1 MVHFYLSLNSNTF
14 LVVYKALNA
23 VCCPHRKSQMIEKK
37 TIRRLTTNEAGIF
50 LKIFLNRGQ
59 ILVPLSQKNFFHKND
74 SNGETRNFTEKL
86 QIT

>member
-1 MVHFYLSLNSNTF
+1 
-14 LVVYKALNA
+14 
-23 VCCPHRKSQMIEKK
+23 MIEKK

-59 ILVPLSQKNFFHKND
+59 ILVPLSQKKFFHKND